1 MEKKYNSS
9 SNIYE
14 EDTSINKELNFLLK
28 YKDFIRNDLINIKNN
43 LLKNKNNLEISEII
57 EDYKIRARTA
67 YIDVKS
73 EKTKMK
79 LKEEFSNILRAIN
92 KEILNNL
99 ESDLN
104 KMIDIKKTYADV
116 KKENEILDSELSN
129 INKDVRILNNKLL
142 KKNDEISKWQIKFES
157 FKNVM
162 PFFEELIRLFPKR
175 DPKSLIIN
183 FFEKKNQTIE
193 DIHRLNELKEN
204 YFDELKKR
212 DRILNIENKEKTNI
226 ESRINE
232 ERQLFETREKILNQE
247 LLLYQ
252 SHYDNLQSFNKTK
265 QYLKSV
271 LFDLFKKMV
280 KYISFHNYNAFIK
293 KIGYNPIKNEKEFDI
308 SIFDNKY
315 FLDLIE
321 QCIVNKASDCNDGKL
336 LRNTIIFANYLLR
349 KYLSK
354 NKTKIYRYEPVK
366 TLRELKSYVDN
377 INDENNILKALII
390 NLKQK
395 QSDLKYKRKNLE
407 KLITKSKIEY
417 KELLI
422 KLEKAKKIQ
431 LTLFKSKNNNKYLEF
446 EKSDIEENKL
456 SNKNIYNEK
465 DSKLIKSKSYN
476 NFKTD
481 INNKG
486 NLFKTIDH
494 YNINRTSK
502 LFITRTDKIKKKRNI
517 YKETNKFIKN
527 EKLKINVGKEE
538 EIKKIM
544 KSFKTINNIKIS
556 SNKDKLYK
564 TNGFNS
570 SGNILLQT
578 KNLLKEINASENEK
592 IFKTAKY
599 NPFKN
604 GKLTIETYEEF
615 PISFISNRI
624 KNKKIK
630 KFKTY
635 KSKRQFT
642 NLLNAGDNYKM
653 ISNKIIKNIDNII
666 NSLSGIKANDIKIGE
681 NSNSST

>member
-9 SNIYE
+9 SNIIE
-14 EDTSINKELNFLLK
+14 QDTSINKELNILSK
-28 YKDFIRNDLINIKNN
+28 YKDFIRNDLINIKKN

-67 YIDVKS
+67 YIDVKQ

-79 LKEEFSNILRAIN
+79 LKEEFSNILRSIN

-162 PFFEELIRLFPKR
+162 PFLEELIRLFPKR

-204 YFDELKKR
+204 YFDALKKR
-212 DRILNIENKEKTNI
+212 DRIFNIENKEKTNI

-252 SHYDNLQSFNKTK
+252 THYDNLQSFNKTK
-265 QYLKSV
+265 QYLKFV

-280 KYISFHNYNAFIK
+280 KYISGHNYNEFTK

-315 FLDLIE
+315 FLDLIK

-336 LRNTIIFANYLLR
+336 LRNSIIFANYLLR

-354 NKTKIYRYEPVK
+354 NKKKIYRYEPVK
-366 TLRELKSYVDN
+366 TFRELKSYVDN
-377 INDENNILKALII
+377 FNDENNILKALII

-407 KLITKSKIEY
+407 KMITKSKIEY

-431 LTLFKSKNNNKYLEF
+431 LTLFKSKNNNKYFEF

-502 LFITRTDKIKKKRNI
+502 LFITRTDKIKKKKNNN
-517 YKETNKFIKN
+517 KETNKFIKN
-527 EKLKINVGKEE
+527 EKLKINIGKEE
-538 EIKKIM
+538 EIKEIM

-604 GKLTIETYEEF
+604 DKLTIETYEEF
-615 PISFISNRI
+615 PTSFISNRI

-630 KFKTY
+630 KFKTDE
-635 KSKRQFT
+635 SKRQFT

-666 NSLSGIKANDIKIGE
+666 NSLSGIKTNEIK
-681 NSNSST
+681 